1 MKDLT
6 PLEILLGHASRTG
19 PRPANEDFVAAAMP
33 EGDER
38 AAKGVLLAIADGVG
52 GHAHGR
58 EAAEYSVR
66 SLLADYFSTAHTWSV
81 QKSLDTVLGAAN
93 RWLLAQSARTAE
105 TAGMAT
111 TLTALVLRGRRWHL
125 AHVGDSRAYLWR
137 DGALLR
143 LSEDHTW
150 PHPELS
156 NVLRRALGLESRL
169 LVDHDDGELALGD
182 VFVLLTDGVWNTL
195 GDEAIAALLARQAGQ
210 EKEREGGGRAAVG
223 VVTPK
228 PVTRGTEAQ
237 GRAGRENGV
246 GVSEEAGACAR
257 VAEAGLDPQAA
268 ADALVEA
275 ALRAGGNDNASALVA
290 CVRALPADNLRDRL
304 AAGRRLPLPPRLAEG
319 DTLDGLRVEA
329 VLHVSR
335 LTVLYRVCRIEDST
349 AAIAAC
355 AAPTSPQAASTSPAA
370 SVPVGAPRG
379 ANAASIAPDHVA
391 DGTAAIAAC
400 AAPTSPQAAST
411 SPPAPDPVGAPRGA
425 IAAPI
430 APDHV
435 ADGTAAIAACAA
447 PTSPQVA
454 STSPR
459 APVPVGAP
467 RGAIAASI
475 GPDHVADGTAAIAAC
490 AAPTSPQAASTS
502 PAASVPVGAPR
513 GANAASISPDHVAD
527 GTAAIAACAA
537 PTSPQVAS
545 TSPQSAPAPVGAP
558 RGANAAPRW
567 VLKTLLPAHEHD
579 EDARRALVR
588 EEWLARR
595 VPAQG
600 FPQVTDWPARAHL
613 YYLMSWH
620 EGESLKA
627 LLARGERLRAHEVAE
642 LGARVLR
649 LVGVLHRLGIVHRDI
664 KPDNL
669 HLGRDGVLRLLDL
682 GVAASEAEDLREI
695 NNPGTPSYMAPE
707 LFAGTPANEASD
719 LYACGVTL
727 YELLTRKFPYG
738 EVEPFQHPRFGE
750 PVPPTRHRPDT
761 PAWLEAVLLKA
772 CAREPAARFETAEE
786 FRLALERGAWQPLA
800 VPRRTPLLERRPT
813 LALKLIALASLLLNV
828 VLLFLLYRSL
838 KS

>member
-355 AAPTSPQAASTSPAA
+355 AAPTSPQALSTSPQ
-370 SVPVGAPRG
+370 S
-379 ANAASIAPDHVA
+379 
-391 DGTAAIAAC
+391 
-400 AAPTSPQAAST
+400 
-411 SPPAPDPVGAPRGA
+411 APDPVGAPRGA
-425 IAAPI
+425 I
-430 APDHV
+430 
-435 ADGTAAIAACAA
+435 
-447 PTSPQVA
+447 
-454 STSPR
+454 
-459 APVPVGAP
+459 
-467 RGAIAASI
+467 
-475 GPDHVADGTAAIAAC
+475 
-490 AAPTSPQAASTS
+490 
-502 PAASVPVGAPR
+502 
-513 GANAASISPDHVAD
+513 
-527 GTAAIAACAA
+527 
-537 PTSPQVAS
+537 
-545 TSPQSAPAPVGAP
+545 
-558 RGANAAPRW
+558 AAPRW

-600 FPQVTDWPARAHL
+600 FPQVADWPARASVL
-613 YYLMSWH
+613 PD
-620 EGESLKA
+620 E
-627 LLARGERLRAHEVAE
+627 LA
-642 LGARVLR
+642 
-649 LVGVLHRLGIVHRDI
+649 
-664 KPDNL
+664 
-669 HLGRDGVLRLLDL
+669 
-682 GVAASEAEDLREI
+682 
-695 NNPGTPSYMAPE
+695 
-707 LFAGTPANEASD
+707 
-719 LYACGVTL
+719 
-727 YELLTRKFPYG
+727 
-738 EVEPFQHPRFGE
+738 
-750 PVPPTRHRPDT
+750 
-761 PAWLEAVLLKA
+761 
-772 CAREPAARFETAEE
+772 
-786 FRLALERGAWQPLA
+786 
-800 VPRRTPLLERRPT
+800 
-813 LALKLIALASLLLNV
+813 
-828 VLLFLLYRSL
+828 
-838 KS
+838 

>member
-1 MKDLT
+1 MRAIDSLAPAGSPAAGRAT
-6 PLEILLGHASRTG
+6 PTGAARPMATALEVELGHATRPG

-33 EGDER
+33 EGAER

-58 EAAEYSVR
+58 EAAEYTVR

-93 RWLLAQSARTAE
+93 RWLLAQSARSVE

-137 DGALLR
+137 DGALVR

-150 PHPELS
+150 PHPELN
-156 NVLRRALGLESRL
+156 NVLRRAVGLESRL
-169 LVDHDDGELALGD
+169 LVDHDDGELAAGD
-182 VFVLLTDGVWNTL
+182 VFVLLTDGVWNAL
-195 GDEAIAALLARQAGQ
+195 GEVEIAAVLARHVEE
-210 EKEREGGGRAAVG
+210 EKERGGRGRAAVG
-223 VVTPK
+223 MVIPEPATGGAAAQGMVARGMGGQGT
-228 PVTRGTEAQ
+228 VAQESRVGLSGEGGTEA
-237 GRAGRENGV
+237 RE
-246 GVSEEAGACAR
+246 
-257 VAEAGLDPQAA
+257 AEADLDPQAA
-268 ADALVEA
+268 ADALVDA

-290 CVRALPADNLRDRL
+290 RVRSLPADNLHDRL

-335 LTVLYRVCRIEDST
+335 LTVLYRVCRIEDDT
-349 AAIAAC
+349 AAFAPAG
-355 AAPTSPQAASTSPAA
+355 APTL
-370 SVPVGAPRG
+370 PR
-379 ANAASIAPDHVA
+379 
-391 DGTAAIAAC
+391 T
-400 AAPTSPQAAST
+400 
-411 SPPAPDPVGAPRGA
+411 
-425 IAAPI
+425 
-430 APDHV
+430 
-435 ADGTAAIAACAA
+435 
-447 PTSPQVA
+447 
-454 STSPR
+454 
-459 APVPVGAP
+459 
-467 RGAIAASI
+467 
-475 GPDHVADGTAAIAAC
+475 
-490 AAPTSPQAASTS
+490 
-502 PAASVPVGAPR
+502 
-513 GANAASISPDHVAD
+513 
-527 GTAAIAACAA
+527 
-537 PTSPQVAS
+537 AS
-545 TSPQSAPAPVGAP
+545 TSPQSASTSSRAASTSPQPASTPSQPAPVHVGAP
-558 RGANAAPRW
+558 AGANTAACW

-600 FPQVTDWPARAHL
+600 FPQVADWPARAHL

-627 LLARGERLRAHEVAE
+627 LLARGERLRPHEVAE
-642 LGARVLR
+642 LGARMLG
-649 LVGVLHRLGIVHRDI
+649 LVGVLHRRGIVHRDI

-682 GVAASEAEDLREI
+682 GVAASEAEDLCEI

-707 LFAGTPANEASD
+707 LFAGEPASEASD

-772 CAREPAARFETAEE
+772 CARMPDARFETAEE

-813 LALKLIALASLLLNV
+813 LALKLLALGSLLLNL
-828 VLLFLLYRSL
+828 VLLFLLTRS
-838 KS
+838 

>member
-6 PLEILLGHASRTG
+6 PLDIHLGHATRPG

-33 EGDER
+33 EGAER

-58 EAAEYSVR
+58 EAAEYTVR

-81 QKSLDTVLGAAN
+81 EKSLDTVLGAAN
-93 RWLLAQSARTAE
+93 RWLIAQSARSAE

-137 DGALLR
+137 DGTLLR

-150 PHPELS
+150 PHPELN
-156 NVLRRALGLESRL
+156 NVLRRAVGLESRL
-169 LVDHDDGELALGD
+169 LVDHDDGELAAGD
-182 VFVLLTDGVWNTL
+182 VFVLLTDGVWNAL
-195 GDEAIAALLARQAGQ
+195 GEVEIAALLARHPGA
-210 EKEREGGGRAAVG
+210 EKARGGGGRAAVG
-223 VVTPK
+223 LVTPE
-228 PVTRGTEAQ
+228 PVTGGAAVRGSAVRGAVAQENRVGLSGEGRTEAPGTSEQ
-237 GRAGRENGV
+237 GMATQGTATQGTATRENGV
-246 GVSEEAGACAR
+246 GLSEEGGTAAR
-257 VAEAGLDPQAA
+257 DAEAGLDPQAA
-268 ADALVEA
+268 ADALVDA

-290 CVRALPADNLRDRL
+290 RVRSLPADNLHDRL

-335 LTVLYRVCRIEDST
+335 LTVLYRVCRIEDDT
-349 AAIAAC
+349 AAFAPAG
-355 AAPTSPQAASTSPAA
+355 APTL
-370 SVPVGAPRG
+370 PR
-379 ANAASIAPDHVA
+379 
-391 DGTAAIAAC
+391 T
-400 AAPTSPQAAST
+400 
-411 SPPAPDPVGAPRGA
+411 
-425 IAAPI
+425 
-430 APDHV
+430 
-435 ADGTAAIAACAA
+435 
-447 PTSPQVA
+447 
-454 STSPR
+454 
-459 APVPVGAP
+459 
-467 RGAIAASI
+467 
-475 GPDHVADGTAAIAAC
+475 
-490 AAPTSPQAASTS
+490 
-502 PAASVPVGAPR
+502 
-513 GANAASISPDHVAD
+513 
-527 GTAAIAACAA
+527 
-537 PTSPQVAS
+537 AS
-545 TSPQSAPAPVGAP
+545 TSPQSASTSSRAASTSPQPASTSSQPASTSSRAPSTPPQPASTSPQPASTPSQPAPVHVGAP
-558 RGANAAPRW
+558 AGANTAARW

-600 FPQVTDWPARAHL
+600 FPQVADWPARAHL

-642 LGARVLR
+642 LGARMLR
-649 LVGVLHRLGIVHRDI
+649 LVGVLHRRGIVHRDI

-682 GVAASEAEDLREI
+682 GVAASEAEDLCEI

-707 LFAGTPANEASD
+707 LFAGQPASEASD

-772 CAREPAARFETAEE
+772 CARMPDARFETAEE

-813 LALKLIALASLLLNV
+813 LALKLLALGSLLLNL
-828 VLLFLLYRSL
+828 VLLFLLTRS
-838 KS
+838 

>member
-52 GHAHGR
+52 GHAHGC

-169 LVDHDDGELALGD
+169 LVDHDDGGLALGD

-275 ALRAGGNDNASALVA
+275 ALHAGGNDNASALVA
-290 CVRALPADNLRDRL
+290 
-304 AAGRRLPLPPRLAEG
+304 
-319 DTLDGLRVEA
+319 
-329 VLHVSR
+329 
-335 LTVLYRVCRIEDST
+335 
-349 AAIAAC
+349 
-355 AAPTSPQAASTSPAA
+355 
-370 SVPVGAPRG
+370 
-379 ANAASIAPDHVA
+379 
-391 DGTAAIAAC
+391 
-400 AAPTSPQAAST
+400 
-411 SPPAPDPVGAPRGA
+411 
-425 IAAPI
+425 
-430 APDHV
+430 
-435 ADGTAAIAACAA
+435 
-447 PTSPQVA
+447 
-454 STSPR
+454 
-459 APVPVGAP
+459 
-467 RGAIAASI
+467 
-475 GPDHVADGTAAIAAC
+475 
-490 AAPTSPQAASTS
+490 
-502 PAASVPVGAPR
+502 
-513 GANAASISPDHVAD
+513 
-527 GTAAIAACAA
+527 
-537 PTSPQVAS
+537 
-545 TSPQSAPAPVGAP
+545 
-558 RGANAAPRW
+558 
-567 VLKTLLPAHEHD
+567 
-579 EDARRALVR
+579 
-588 EEWLARR
+588 
-595 VPAQG
+595 
-600 FPQVTDWPARAHL
+600 
-613 YYLMSWH
+613 
-620 EGESLKA
+620 
-627 LLARGERLRAHEVAE
+627 
-642 LGARVLR
+642 
-649 LVGVLHRLGIVHRDI
+649 
-664 KPDNL
+664 
-669 HLGRDGVLRLLDL
+669 
-682 GVAASEAEDLREI
+682 
-695 NNPGTPSYMAPE
+695 
-707 LFAGTPANEASD
+707 
-719 LYACGVTL
+719 
-727 YELLTRKFPYG
+727 
-738 EVEPFQHPRFGE
+738 
-750 PVPPTRHRPDT
+750 
-761 PAWLEAVLLKA
+761 
-772 CAREPAARFETAEE
+772 
-786 FRLALERGAWQPLA
+786 
-800 VPRRTPLLERRPT
+800 
-813 LALKLIALASLLLNV
+813 
-828 VLLFLLYRSL
+828 
-838 KS
+838 

>member
-228 PVTRGTEAQ
+228 PATRGTEAQ

-355 AAPTSPQAASTSPAA
+355 AAPTSPQAASTLPQSAPD
-370 SVPVGAPRG
+370 PVGAPRG
-379 ANAASIAPDHVA
+379 ANAASI
-391 DGTAAIAAC
+391 G
-400 AAPTSPQAAST
+400 
-411 SPPAPDPVGAPRGA
+411 
-425 IAAPI
+425 
-430 APDHV
+430 
-435 ADGTAAIAACAA
+435 
-447 PTSPQVA
+447 
-454 STSPR
+454 
-459 APVPVGAP
+459 
-467 RGAIAASI
+467 
-475 GPDHVADGTAAIAAC
+475 
-490 AAPTSPQAASTS
+490 
-502 PAASVPVGAPR
+502 
-513 GANAASISPDHVAD
+513 PDHVAD

-545 TSPQSAPAPVGAP
+545 TSPQSAPVPVGAP

-588 EEWLARR
+588 EEWRARR

>member
-355 AAPTSPQAASTSPAA
+355 AAPTSPQ
-370 SVPVGAPRG
+370 
-379 ANAASIAPDHVA
+379 
-391 DGTAAIAAC
+391 
-400 AAPTSPQAAST
+400 
-411 SPPAPDPVGAPRGA
+411 
-425 IAAPI
+425 
-430 APDHV
+430 
-435 ADGTAAIAACAA
+435 
-447 PTSPQVA
+447 VA

-467 RGAIAASI
+467 RGAI
-475 GPDHVADGTAAIAAC
+475 
-490 AAPTSPQAASTS
+490 
-502 PAASVPVGAPR
+502 
-513 GANAASISPDHVAD
+513 
-527 GTAAIAACAA
+527 
-537 PTSPQVAS
+537 
-545 TSPQSAPAPVGAP
+545 
-558 RGANAAPRW
+558 AAPRW

-600 FPQVTDWPARAHL
+600 FPQVADWPARAHL

-642 LGARVLR
+642 LGARLLR

>member
-52 GHAHGR
+52 GHAHGC

-355 AAPTSPQAASTSPAA
+355 AAPTSARTLSTSPQSA
-370 SVPVGAPRG
+370 SVPVGAPQG
-379 ANAASIAPDHVA
+379 ANAAS
-391 DGTAAIAAC
+391 
-400 AAPTSPQAAST
+400 
-411 SPPAPDPVGAPRGA
+411 
-425 IAAPI
+425 
-430 APDHV
+430 
-435 ADGTAAIAACAA
+435 
-447 PTSPQVA
+447 
-454 STSPR
+454 
-459 APVPVGAP
+459 
-467 RGAIAASI
+467 
-475 GPDHVADGTAAIAAC
+475 
-490 AAPTSPQAASTS
+490 
-502 PAASVPVGAPR
+502 
-513 GANAASISPDHVAD
+513 
-527 GTAAIAACAA
+527 
-537 PTSPQVAS
+537 
-545 TSPQSAPAPVGAP
+545 
-558 RGANAAPRW
+558 RW

-600 FPQVTDWPARAHL
+600 FPQVADWPARAHL

-642 LGARVLR
+642 LGARLLR

>member
-379 ANAASIAPDHVA
+379 ANAASI
-391 DGTAAIAAC
+391 G
-400 AAPTSPQAAST
+400 
-411 SPPAPDPVGAPRGA
+411 
-425 IAAPI
+425 
-430 APDHV
+430 
-435 ADGTAAIAACAA
+435 
-447 PTSPQVA
+447 
-454 STSPR
+454 
-459 APVPVGAP
+459 
-467 RGAIAASI
+467 
-475 GPDHVADGTAAIAAC
+475 
-490 AAPTSPQAASTS
+490 
-502 PAASVPVGAPR
+502 
-513 GANAASISPDHVAD
+513 PDHVAD

-545 TSPQSAPAPVGAP
+545 TSPQSAPVPVGAP

>member
-1 MKDLT
+1 MRAIDSLAPAGRPAAGRAAPT
-6 PLEILLGHASRTG
+6 GAARPVATALEVELGHATKPG

-33 EGDER
+33 EGAER

-58 EAAEYSVR
+58 EAAEYTVR

-81 QKSLDTVLGAAN
+81 EKSLDTVLGAAN

-156 NVLRRALGLESRL
+156 NVLRRAVGLESRL
-169 LVDHDDGELALGD
+169 LVDHDDGELAAGD
-182 VFVLLTDGVWNTL
+182 VFVLLTDGVWNAL
-195 GDEAIAALLARQAGQ
+195 GDEAISELLARRAG
-210 EKEREGGGRAAVG
+210 EARGRGAGGAEGGWTEVGGTAAG
-223 VVTPK
+223 GMSAAGIEAG
-228 PVTRGTEAQ
+228 GTEA
-237 GRAGRENGV
+237 RRSAAWRT
-246 GVSEEAGACAR
+246 EAE
-257 VAEAGLDPQAA
+257 VTEAGLDPQAA

-290 CVRALPADNLRDRL
+290 RVCALPADNLHDRL

-335 LTVLYRVCRIEDST
+335 LTVLYRVCPAT
-349 AAIAAC
+349 VPVGAPAGANAAVVPVDHDASCAAAFAAS
-355 AAPTSPQAASTSPAA
+355 AAPTSPGTVTASPGTATTSPRTATTSPATATTSPGTATTSPGTATTSPGTATASPGTATTSPAA
-370 SVPVGAPRG
+370 ATVPVGAPAG
-379 ANAASIAPDHVA
+379 ANAAVGSSDHVA
-391 DGTAAIAAC
+391 GCAAAFAAS
-400 AAPTSPQAAST
+400 AAPTLTRTATT
-411 SPPAPDPVGAPRGA
+411 SPATATAHVGAPA
-425 IAAPI
+425 
-430 APDHV
+430 
-435 ADGTAAIAACAA
+435 
-447 PTSPQVA
+447 
-454 STSPR
+454 
-459 APVPVGAP
+459 
-467 RGAIAASI
+467 
-475 GPDHVADGTAAIAAC
+475 
-490 AAPTSPQAASTS
+490 
-502 PAASVPVGAPR
+502 
-513 GANAASISPDHVAD
+513 GAN
-527 GTAAIAACAA
+527 T
-537 PTSPQVAS
+537 
-545 TSPQSAPAPVGAP
+545 
-558 RGANAAPRW
+558 APRW

-588 EEWLARR
+588 EAWLARR
-595 VPAQG
+595 VPTQG
-600 FPQVTDWPARAHL
+600 FPQVADWPTRAHL

-627 LLARGERLRAHEVAE
+627 LLARGERLRPHEVAE
-642 LGARVLR
+642 LGARMLR

-719 LYACGVTL
+719 FFACGVTL

-772 CAREPAARFETAEE
+772 CARTPEARFETAEE

-800 VPRRTPLLERRPT
+800 VPRRAPLLERRPT
-813 LALKLIALASLLLNV
+813 LVLKLVALASLLLNI
-828 VLLFLLYRSL
+828 VLLFLLTR
-838 KS
+838 

>member
-355 AAPTSPQAASTSPAA
+355 AAPTSPQ
-370 SVPVGAPRG
+370 
-379 ANAASIAPDHVA
+379 
-391 DGTAAIAAC
+391 
-400 AAPTSPQAAST
+400 
-411 SPPAPDPVGAPRGA
+411 
-425 IAAPI
+425 
-430 APDHV
+430 
-435 ADGTAAIAACAA
+435 
-447 PTSPQVA
+447 
-454 STSPR
+454 
-459 APVPVGAP
+459 
-467 RGAIAASI
+467 
-475 GPDHVADGTAAIAAC
+475 
-490 AAPTSPQAASTS
+490 
-502 PAASVPVGAPR
+502 
-513 GANAASISPDHVAD
+513 
-527 GTAAIAACAA
+527 
-537 PTSPQVAS
+537 VAS
-545 TSPQSAPAPVGAP
+545 TSPQSAPVPVGAP

>member
-33 EGDER
+33 EGDEC

-355 AAPTSPQAASTSPAA
+355 AAPTSARTLSTSPQSA
-370 SVPVGAPRG
+370 SVPVGAPQG
-379 ANAASIAPDHVA
+379 ANAAS
-391 DGTAAIAAC
+391 
-400 AAPTSPQAAST
+400 
-411 SPPAPDPVGAPRGA
+411 
-425 IAAPI
+425 
-430 APDHV
+430 
-435 ADGTAAIAACAA
+435 
-447 PTSPQVA
+447 
-454 STSPR
+454 
-459 APVPVGAP
+459 
-467 RGAIAASI
+467 
-475 GPDHVADGTAAIAAC
+475 
-490 AAPTSPQAASTS
+490 
-502 PAASVPVGAPR
+502 
-513 GANAASISPDHVAD
+513 
-527 GTAAIAACAA
+527 
-537 PTSPQVAS
+537 
-545 TSPQSAPAPVGAP
+545 
-558 RGANAAPRW
+558 RW

-600 FPQVTDWPARAHL
+600 FPQVADWPARAHL

-642 LGARVLR
+642 LGARLLR

>member
-355 AAPTSPQAASTSPAA
+355 AAPTSPQAASTSP
-370 SVPVGAPRG
+370 
-379 ANAASIAPDHVA
+379 
-391 DGTAAIAAC
+391 
-400 AAPTSPQAAST
+400 
-411 SPPAPDPVGAPRGA
+411 
-425 IAAPI
+425 
-430 APDHV
+430 
-435 ADGTAAIAACAA
+435 
-447 PTSPQVA
+447 
-454 STSPR
+454 
-459 APVPVGAP
+459 
-467 RGAIAASI
+467 
-475 GPDHVADGTAAIAAC
+475 
-490 AAPTSPQAASTS
+490 
-502 PAASVPVGAPR
+502 
-513 GANAASISPDHVAD
+513 
-527 GTAAIAACAA
+527 
-537 PTSPQVAS
+537 
-545 TSPQSAPAPVGAP
+545 QSAPVPVGAP

-600 FPQVTDWPARAHL
+600 FPQVADWPARAHL

-627 LLARGERLRAHEVAE
+627 LLARGERLRPHEVAE
-642 LGARVLR
+642 LGGRVLR

-828 VLLFLLYRSL
+828 VLLFLLSRS
-838 KS
+838 

>member
-349 AAIAAC
+349 AA
-355 AAPTSPQAASTSPAA
+355 
-370 SVPVGAPRG
+370 
-379 ANAASIAPDHVA
+379 
-391 DGTAAIAAC
+391 
-400 AAPTSPQAAST
+400 
-411 SPPAPDPVGAPRGA
+411 
-425 IAAPI
+425 
-430 APDHV
+430 
-435 ADGTAAIAACAA
+435 
-447 PTSPQVA
+447 
-454 STSPR
+454 
-459 APVPVGAP
+459 
-467 RGAIAASI
+467 
-475 GPDHVADGTAAIAAC
+475 
-490 AAPTSPQAASTS
+490 
-502 PAASVPVGAPR
+502 
-513 GANAASISPDHVAD
+513 
-527 GTAAIAACAA
+527 
-537 PTSPQVAS
+537 
-545 TSPQSAPAPVGAP
+545 
-558 RGANAAPRW
+558 
-567 VLKTLLPAHEHD
+567 
-579 EDARRALVR
+579 
-588 EEWLARR
+588 
-595 VPAQG
+595 
-600 FPQVTDWPARAHL
+600 
-613 YYLMSWH
+613 
-620 EGESLKA
+620 
-627 LLARGERLRAHEVAE
+627 
-642 LGARVLR
+642 
-649 LVGVLHRLGIVHRDI
+649 
-664 KPDNL
+664 
-669 HLGRDGVLRLLDL
+669 
-682 GVAASEAEDLREI
+682 
-695 NNPGTPSYMAPE
+695 
-707 LFAGTPANEASD
+707 
-719 LYACGVTL
+719 
-727 YELLTRKFPYG
+727 
-738 EVEPFQHPRFGE
+738 
-750 PVPPTRHRPDT
+750 
-761 PAWLEAVLLKA
+761 
-772 CAREPAARFETAEE
+772 
-786 FRLALERGAWQPLA
+786 
-800 VPRRTPLLERRPT
+800 
-813 LALKLIALASLLLNV
+813 
-828 VLLFLLYRSL
+828 
-838 KS
+838 

>member
-6 PLEILLGHASRTG
+6 PLEIFLGHATRPG

-33 EGDER
+33 EGAER

-58 EAAEYSVR
+58 EAAEYTVR

-81 QKSLDTVLGAAN
+81 EKSLGTVLGAAN
-93 RWLLAQSARTAE
+93 RWLLAQSARSAE

-150 PHPELS
+150 PHPELN
-156 NVLRRALGLESRL
+156 NVLRRAVGLESRL
-169 LVDHDDGELALGD
+169 LVDHDDGELAVGD
-182 VFVLLTDGVWNTL
+182 VFVLLTDGVWNAL
-195 GDEAIAALLARQAGQ
+195 GDAEIAALLARRAGA
-210 EKEREGGGRAAVG
+210 EKGRAAGGAAARKTATGGAEVD
-223 VVTPK
+223 
-228 PVTRGTEAQ
+228 GT
-237 GRAGRENGV
+237 
-246 GVSEEAGACAR
+246 
-257 VAEAGLDPQAA
+257 EAGLDPQAA
-268 ADALVEA
+268 ADALVDA
-275 ALRAGGNDNASALVA
+275 AVRAGGNDNASALVA
-290 CVRALPADNLRDRL
+290 RVRSLPADNLHDRL

-335 LTVLYRVCRIEDST
+335 LTVLYRVCRIEDGT
-349 AAIAAC
+349 AAFAAC
-355 AAPTSPQAASTSPAA
+355 AAPASARAASTSSQTAPIPA
-370 SVPVGAPRG
+370 GAPR
-379 ANAASIAPDHVA
+379 D
-391 DGTAAIAAC
+391 
-400 AAPTSPQAAST
+400 
-411 SPPAPDPVGAPRGA
+411 
-425 IAAPI
+425 
-430 APDHV
+430 
-435 ADGTAAIAACAA
+435 
-447 PTSPQVA
+447 
-454 STSPR
+454 
-459 APVPVGAP
+459 
-467 RGAIAASI
+467 
-475 GPDHVADGTAAIAAC
+475 
-490 AAPTSPQAASTS
+490 
-502 PAASVPVGAPR
+502 
-513 GANAASISPDHVAD
+513 
-527 GTAAIAACAA
+527 
-537 PTSPQVAS
+537 
-545 TSPQSAPAPVGAP
+545 
-558 RGANAAPRW
+558 ANAAPCW

-600 FPQVTDWPARAHL
+600 FPQVADWPARAHL

-627 LLARGERLRAHEVAE
+627 LLARGERLRPHEVAE
-642 LGARVLR
+642 LGARMLR

-707 LFAGTPANEASD
+707 LFAGTPASEASD

-772 CAREPAARFETAEE
+772 CARTPDARFETAEA

-813 LALKLIALASLLLNV
+813 LALKLLALGSLLLNL
-828 VLLFLLYRSL
+828 VLLFLLTRS
-838 KS
+838 

>member
-169 LVDHDDGELALGD
+169 LVDHDDGGLALGD

-355 AAPTSPQAASTSPAA
+355 AAPTSARNLSTSPQSA
-370 SVPVGAPRG
+370 SVPVGAPQG
-379 ANAASIAPDHVA
+379 ANAAS
-391 DGTAAIAAC
+391 
-400 AAPTSPQAAST
+400 
-411 SPPAPDPVGAPRGA
+411 
-425 IAAPI
+425 
-430 APDHV
+430 
-435 ADGTAAIAACAA
+435 
-447 PTSPQVA
+447 
-454 STSPR
+454 
-459 APVPVGAP
+459 
-467 RGAIAASI
+467 
-475 GPDHVADGTAAIAAC
+475 
-490 AAPTSPQAASTS
+490 
-502 PAASVPVGAPR
+502 
-513 GANAASISPDHVAD
+513 
-527 GTAAIAACAA
+527 
-537 PTSPQVAS
+537 
-545 TSPQSAPAPVGAP
+545 
-558 RGANAAPRW
+558 RW

-828 VLLFLLYRSL
+828 VLLFLLSRS
-838 KS
+838 

>member
-6 PLEILLGHASRTG
+6 PLDIHLGHATRPG

-33 EGDER
+33 EGAER

-58 EAAEYSVR
+58 EAAEYTVR

-81 QKSLDTVLGAAN
+81 EKSLDTVLGAAN
-93 RWLLAQSARTAE
+93 RWLIAQSARSAE

-137 DGALLR
+137 DGALVR

-156 NVLRRALGLESRL
+156 NVLRRAVGLESRL
-169 LVDHDDGELALGD
+169 LVDHDDGELAAGD
-182 VFVLLTDGVWNTL
+182 VFVLLTDGVWNAL
-195 GDEAIAALLARQAGQ
+195 GEAEIAAVL
-210 EKEREGGGRAAVG
+210 ERHVGEAV
-223 VVTPK
+223 
-228 PVTRGTEAQ
+228 RGTSA
-237 GRAGRENGV
+237 REHGV
-246 GVSEEAGACAR
+246 GLFEAGGTQAR
-257 VAEAGLDPQAA
+257 EAGLDPQAA
-268 ADALVEA
+268 ADALVDA
-275 ALRAGGNDNASALVA
+275 VLRAGGNDNASALVA
-290 CVRALPADNLRDRL
+290 RVRSLPADNLHDRL

-335 LTVLYRVCRIEDST
+335 LTVLYRVCRIEDDT
-349 AAIAAC
+349 AAFAPA
-355 AAPTSPQAASTSPAA
+355 AAPTLSQSASTFPPPASTSSQPA
-370 SVPVGAPRG
+370 STSSRAP
-379 ANAASIAPDHVA
+379 S
-391 DGTAAIAAC
+391 
-400 AAPTSPQAAST
+400 TSPQ
-411 SPPAPDPVGAPRGA
+411 P
-425 IAAPI
+425 
-430 APDHV
+430 
-435 ADGTAAIAACAA
+435 
-447 PTSPQVA
+447 
-454 STSPR
+454 

-467 RGAIAASI
+467 AGAN
-475 GPDHVADGTAAIAAC
+475 TAA
-490 AAPTSPQAASTS
+490 
-502 PAASVPVGAPR
+502 
-513 GANAASISPDHVAD
+513 
-527 GTAAIAACAA
+527 
-537 PTSPQVAS
+537 
-545 TSPQSAPAPVGAP
+545 
-558 RGANAAPRW
+558 RW

-600 FPQVTDWPARAHL
+600 FPQVADWPARAHL

-627 LLARGERLRAHEVAE
+627 LLARGERLRPHEVAE
-642 LGARVLR
+642 LGARMLR

-707 LFAGTPANEASD
+707 LFAGTPADEASD

-772 CAREPAARFETAEE
+772 CARTPDARFETAEE

-813 LALKLIALASLLLNV
+813 LALKLLALGSLLLNL
-828 VLLFLLYRSL
+828 VLLFLLTRS
-838 KS
+838 

>member
-210 EKEREGGGRAAVG
+210 EKEREGGGWAAVG

-319 DTLDGLRVEA
+319 DTLDGLCVEA

-355 AAPTSPQAASTSPAA
+355 AAPTSPQAASTL
-370 SVPVGAPRG
+370 
-379 ANAASIAPDHVA
+379 
-391 DGTAAIAAC
+391 
-400 AAPTSPQAAST
+400 
-411 SPPAPDPVGAPRGA
+411 
-425 IAAPI
+425 
-430 APDHV
+430 
-435 ADGTAAIAACAA
+435 
-447 PTSPQVA
+447 
-454 STSPR
+454 
-459 APVPVGAP
+459 
-467 RGAIAASI
+467 
-475 GPDHVADGTAAIAAC
+475 
-490 AAPTSPQAASTS
+490 
-502 PAASVPVGAPR
+502 
-513 GANAASISPDHVAD
+513 
-527 GTAAIAACAA
+527 
-537 PTSPQVAS
+537 
-545 TSPQSAPAPVGAP
+545 PQSAPVPVGAP

>member
-355 AAPTSPQAASTSPAA
+355 AAPTSPQ
-370 SVPVGAPRG
+370 
-379 ANAASIAPDHVA
+379 
-391 DGTAAIAAC
+391 
-400 AAPTSPQAAST
+400 
-411 SPPAPDPVGAPRGA
+411 
-425 IAAPI
+425 
-430 APDHV
+430 
-435 ADGTAAIAACAA
+435 
-447 PTSPQVA
+447 
-454 STSPR
+454 
-459 APVPVGAP
+459 
-467 RGAIAASI
+467 
-475 GPDHVADGTAAIAAC
+475 
-490 AAPTSPQAASTS
+490 
-502 PAASVPVGAPR
+502 
-513 GANAASISPDHVAD
+513 
-527 GTAAIAACAA
+527 
-537 PTSPQVAS
+537 VAS
-545 TSPQSAPAPVGAP
+545 TSPQSAPVPVGAP

-642 LGARVLR
+642 LGGRVLR

>member
-355 AAPTSPQAASTSPAA
+355 AAPTSARTLSTSPQSA
-370 SVPVGAPRG
+370 SVPVGAPQG
-379 ANAASIAPDHVA
+379 ANAAS
-391 DGTAAIAAC
+391 
-400 AAPTSPQAAST
+400 
-411 SPPAPDPVGAPRGA
+411 
-425 IAAPI
+425 
-430 APDHV
+430 
-435 ADGTAAIAACAA
+435 
-447 PTSPQVA
+447 
-454 STSPR
+454 
-459 APVPVGAP
+459 
-467 RGAIAASI
+467 
-475 GPDHVADGTAAIAAC
+475 
-490 AAPTSPQAASTS
+490 
-502 PAASVPVGAPR
+502 
-513 GANAASISPDHVAD
+513 
-527 GTAAIAACAA
+527 
-537 PTSPQVAS
+537 
-545 TSPQSAPAPVGAP
+545 
-558 RGANAAPRW
+558 RW

-600 FPQVTDWPARAHL
+600 FPQVADWPARAHL

-642 LGARVLR
+642 LGARLLR

-828 VLLFLLYRSL
+828 VLLFLLSRS
-838 KS
+838 

>member
-355 AAPTSPQAASTSPAA
+355 AAPTSARTLSTSPQSA
-370 SVPVGAPRG
+370 SVPVGAPQG
-379 ANAASIAPDHVA
+379 ANAAS
-391 DGTAAIAAC
+391 
-400 AAPTSPQAAST
+400 
-411 SPPAPDPVGAPRGA
+411 
-425 IAAPI
+425 
-430 APDHV
+430 
-435 ADGTAAIAACAA
+435 
-447 PTSPQVA
+447 
-454 STSPR
+454 
-459 APVPVGAP
+459 
-467 RGAIAASI
+467 
-475 GPDHVADGTAAIAAC
+475 
-490 AAPTSPQAASTS
+490 
-502 PAASVPVGAPR
+502 
-513 GANAASISPDHVAD
+513 
-527 GTAAIAACAA
+527 
-537 PTSPQVAS
+537 
-545 TSPQSAPAPVGAP
+545 
-558 RGANAAPRW
+558 RW

-627 LLARGERLRAHEVAE
+627 LLARGERLRPHEVAE
-642 LGARVLR
+642 LGGRVLR

-707 LFAGTPANEASD
+707 LFVGTPANEASD

-828 VLLFLLYRSL
+828 VLLFLLSRS
-838 KS
+838 

>member
-411 SPPAPDPVGAPRGA
+411 SPA
-425 IAAPI
+425 
-430 APDHV
+430 
-435 ADGTAAIAACAA
+435 
-447 PTSPQVA
+447 
-454 STSPR
+454 

-467 RGAIAASI
+467 RGAI
-475 GPDHVADGTAAIAAC
+475 
-490 AAPTSPQAASTS
+490 
-502 PAASVPVGAPR
+502 
-513 GANAASISPDHVAD
+513 
-527 GTAAIAACAA
+527 
-537 PTSPQVAS
+537 
-545 TSPQSAPAPVGAP
+545 
-558 RGANAAPRW
+558 AAPRW

>member
-169 LVDHDDGELALGD
+169 LVDHDDGGLALGD

-355 AAPTSPQAASTSPAA
+355 AAPTSARTLSTSPQSA
-370 SVPVGAPRG
+370 SVPVGAPQG
-379 ANAASIAPDHVA
+379 ANAAS
-391 DGTAAIAAC
+391 
-400 AAPTSPQAAST
+400 
-411 SPPAPDPVGAPRGA
+411 
-425 IAAPI
+425 
-430 APDHV
+430 
-435 ADGTAAIAACAA
+435 
-447 PTSPQVA
+447 
-454 STSPR
+454 
-459 APVPVGAP
+459 
-467 RGAIAASI
+467 
-475 GPDHVADGTAAIAAC
+475 
-490 AAPTSPQAASTS
+490 
-502 PAASVPVGAPR
+502 
-513 GANAASISPDHVAD
+513 
-527 GTAAIAACAA
+527 
-537 PTSPQVAS
+537 
-545 TSPQSAPAPVGAP
+545 
-558 RGANAAPRW
+558 RW

-600 FPQVTDWPARAHL
+600 FPQVADWPARAHL

-642 LGARVLR
+642 LGARLLR